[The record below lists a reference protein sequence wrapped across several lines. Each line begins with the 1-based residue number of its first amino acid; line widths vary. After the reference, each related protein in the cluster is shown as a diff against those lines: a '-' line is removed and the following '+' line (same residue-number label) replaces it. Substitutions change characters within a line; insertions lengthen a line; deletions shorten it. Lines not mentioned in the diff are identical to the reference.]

1 MSGFQLGKI
10 ELNHLSRFFQWNLYS
25 IPNKMPLARSL
36 QRNRFRNVNTRVDAA
51 VDQVNLSYAK
61 ENPIAG
67 YISRSSD

>member
-1 MSGFQLGKI
+1 
-10 ELNHLSRFFQWNLYS
+10 
-25 IPNKMPLARSL
+25 MPLARGL

-67 YISRSSD
+67 YITRNSD